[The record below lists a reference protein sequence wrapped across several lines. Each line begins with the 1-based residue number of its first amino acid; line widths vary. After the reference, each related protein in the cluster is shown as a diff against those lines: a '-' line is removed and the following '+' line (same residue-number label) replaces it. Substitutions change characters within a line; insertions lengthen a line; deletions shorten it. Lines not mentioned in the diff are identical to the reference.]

1 MNTQPPISTDSSSI
15 DTPSAAWVALRAAS
29 APNLAQ
35 RRFNAICAIG
45 PGFLRG
51 KFQPA
56 HARELKQA
64 VELAMAAW
72 PLQAASRVF
81 SGLSRTA
88 YFKPSQGPF
97 NTEKVEPRTG
107 QALLAHIGK
116 QRSMRR
122 NDASKRGKQTRLE
135 REAGLHWLAQCG
147 AGFGDVIEVST
158 RQYKTLLLVTD
169 CDVEIGDV
177 GATRGI
183 PYAVVSGFFG
193 KGPVKPRLACDPLVP
208 PRLVARNDELDFVDL
223 LWDAVS
229 CGWQDATFRIE
240 DECFSEDLR
249 YGWRPTEEDLF
260 EAELHRYTCGG
271 QSWLSVRDEPPP
283 VSPVPWQPCDG
294 EITPDTEST
303 PR

>member
-1 MNTQPPISTDSSSI
+1 LNTQQPISTGSSSI

-35 RRFNAICAIG
+35 RRFNAICAMG

-51 KFQPA
+51 RFQPA
-56 HARELKQA
+56 SATELIQA

-72 PLQAASRVF
+72 PLQAANHVF
-81 SGLSRTA
+81 AGLSRTA
-88 YFKPSQGPF
+88 YFNPSQGPF
-97 NTEKVEPRTG
+97 STEAIKPMTG
-107 QALLAHIGK
+107 EALIAHIEK
-116 QRSMRR
+116 QRSLRR
-122 NDASKRGKQTRLE
+122 NDASKRGKRSRLE
-135 REAGLHWLAQCG
+135 SQAGLHWLAQCG
-147 AGFGDVIEVST
+147 AKFGDVIEVST

-193 KGPVKPRLACDPLVP
+193 KGPAKPRLACDPLLP
-208 PRLVARNDELDFVDL
+208 PRLVARNDDLEFIEL
-223 LWDAVS
+223 LWDAACS
-229 CGWQDATFRIE
+229 GWQHATYHVN
-240 DECFSEDLR
+240 DERFAEDLWH
-249 YGWRPTEEDLF
+249 GWRPTQEDLYA
-260 EAELHRYTCGG
+260 AELNRYTCDG

-283 VSPVPWQPCDG
+283 VSPVPWQPCSSADPCVTDS
-294 EITPDTEST
+294 I